1 MITIRKAAD
10 RCHFD
15 FGWLDTYHTFSFDQ
29 YHDPMCC
36 ARRRKLIAC
45 VTTATAQLAVL
56 CKADSIPALGYT
68 FVPRKLHP
76 PNNRSMVSARRRFA
90 GAGTFPFDHGR
101 AKWKRRGLQ
110 LMK

>member
-68 FVPRKLHP
+68 FVARKLHS
-76 PNNRSMVSARRRFA
+76 PNNRSMVFCPATFGRRRDFC
-90 GAGTFPFDHGR
+90 F
-101 AKWKRRGLQ
+101 
-110 LMK
+110 